1 MSFIFLFFFGTFV
14 SALYSVYIDEL
25 LYVRIWIDTSRSD
38 FYQLTS
44 LSLYIFY
51 LWCFRLVQF
60 GLFCG
65 FCAMVVMHG
74 MEKKISAHIS
84 VFVWILYLCVPYSKL
99 LILLNGKSH
108 QRHQMEIMKNTNCDV
123 SISNQKKMRCAR
135 FSQANWSIV
144 QIKTNRSAVIYG
156 TEFFSEYTTLSQSVR
171 LLLLLLFFHL
181 KTTWPKQK
189 KIVLDIFLCLY
200 ERNALY

>member
-65 FCAMVVMHG
+65 FCGMVVMHG

-108 QRHQMEIMKNTNCDV
+108 QRHQMEIIKNTNCDV
-123 SISNQKKMRCAR
+123 SISNQKKCVAHVSPKLTDLLFKSKRTDPLLYMG
-135 FSQANWSIV
+135 
-144 QIKTNRSAVIYG
+144 RS
-156 TEFFSEYTTLSQSVR
+156 FFRSLPLSVSQSVR

-189 KIVLDIFLCLY
+189 KLC
-200 ERNALY
+200 